1 MRFSRTR
8 SLLVASFAF
17 TLVTLLALPAI
28 AGTSSTAPA
37 EGGDFLTRTFAKGG
51 ALTFVAAYLA
61 GLAACATP
69 CVYPMIGITVSV
81 FGAKQ
86 AKSRAES
93 AMLSALFV
101 LGIAA
106 LYVPLGLAVALSGS
120 VWGRAL
126 SNPWVA
132 GGLALLFAAMAASM
146 FGAFE
151 LSLPSSVQNRLANVG
166 GLGPKGAFLIGLVS
180 GLIASPCTTAPFG
193 AILGSFGTRGVA
205 VGTTGVFLFSLGL
218 GTPFFFVG
226 TFATRLPKPGVW
238 MQHIKSFFGIVLLVL
253 ALFYAKNAFPALKT
267 VAHRGTTFLWIA
279 IAAIVIGLAI
289 GAVHLTFGDES
300 VSKRGRKG
308 MGVLLATWGGFAL
321 VSWLQLEPSTN
332 VRAAT
337 GLLHQE
343 FSHRLHGGSEV
354 ATCDG
359 TARPVVWA
367 SNESDAKTRAATEKK
382 PMLIDFTADWCAACK
397 EMEKTTFQEPRFW
410 KASCRFV
417 ALRIDGSDEDAPV
430 FTTNSKKYEI
440 KGLPAVVIL
449 DSNGN
454 PATIFRKK
462 VETDEIVTALEKVN

>member
-1 MRFSRTR
+1 MAALV
-8 SLLVASFAF
+8 SLLAMPAFAA
-17 TLVTLLALPAI
+17 TQTATP
-28 AGTSSTAPA
+28 GEST
-37 EGGDFLTRTFAKGG
+37 DFISRTFAKGG
-51 ALTFVAAYLA
+51 VLTFVAAYLA

-86 AKSRAES
+86 AKSRRES

-126 SNPWVA
+126 SNPWVS
-132 GGLALLFAAMAASM
+132 GGLALLFAAMATSM

-151 LSLPSSVQNRLANVG
+151 LSLPSSIQNRLANVG
-166 GLGPKGAFLIGLVS
+166 GVGPKGAFLIGLVS

-205 VGTTGVFLFSLGL
+205 LGTTAVFLFSVGL
-218 GTPFFFVG
+218 GTPFFIVG
-226 TFATRLPKPGVW
+226 TFAARLPKPGVW

-279 IAAIVIGLAI
+279 IGAVALGLAM
-289 GAVHLTFGDES
+289 GGVHLTFGDES
-300 VSKRGRKG
+300 KANRLRKG
-308 MGVLLATWGGFAL
+308 LGVVLATWGGFAL
-321 VSWLQLEPSTN
+321 VSWLQMEPSSH

-337 GLLHQE
+337 GLLHAE
-343 FSHRLHGGSEV
+343 FSSRLHGDV
-354 ATCDG
+354 AGIEGAT
-359 TARPVVWA
+359 RPVIWA
-367 SNESDAKTRAATEKK
+367 SNEEDAKARAAAEKK
-382 PMLIDFTADWCAACK
+382 PMVIDFTADWCAACK
-397 EMEKTTFQEPRFW
+397 EMEKTTFQDSRFW
-410 KASCRFV
+410 KAASRFV
-417 ALRIDGSDEDAPV
+417 ALRIDGTDEDAKV

-449 DSNGN
+449 DSSGN

-462 VETDEIVTALEKVN
+462 VETDEIISALEKVN